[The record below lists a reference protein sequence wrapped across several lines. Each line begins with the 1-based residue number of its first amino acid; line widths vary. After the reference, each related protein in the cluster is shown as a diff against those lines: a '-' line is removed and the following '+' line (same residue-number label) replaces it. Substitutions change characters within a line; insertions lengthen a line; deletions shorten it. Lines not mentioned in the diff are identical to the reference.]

1 MSAKLTPLQPV
12 KATTPS
18 SSRSERSDFLK
29 SKPAR
34 LRLADGNVFVGL
46 TTAERIKDVI
56 GEVVFTT
63 GMTGYELSLT
73 DPSYADQILMFTYPL
88 IGNYG
93 VPPAATW
100 ESERV
105 YARGV
110 IVSEACRSW
119 SHSGSLQSLQAWLDH
134 QGVPLITDVD
144 TRALTKHLR
153 TKGSMVGSLET
164 KPSTSKLP
172 RRLPTPHVSIE
183 EPQLLN
189 PHHQKTLIVVD
200 CGLKLNILRM
210 LQRLPLR
217 IKRVPYDY
225 DYNQEAYDGVFIS
238 NGPGD
243 PVDYAATVAILKK
256 AMRSN
261 RPIFGICLG
270 SQLMGLA
277 AGANTYKLPFGH
289 RSHNQPCIEE
299 RTGRCFITSQNH
311 GYAIDDT
318 TLPAS
323 WYVSFRNLNDNSVEG
338 IAHRTKPFFSVQ
350 FHPEANPGPVDTEWL
365 FTTFGAML

>member
-1 MSAKLTPLQPV
+1 VRLSDG
-12 KATTPS
+12 TT
-18 SSRSERSDFLK
+18 F
-29 SKPAR
+29 
-34 LRLADGNVFVGL
+34 NGL
-46 TTAERIKDVI
+46 TKDSTILDCI

-93 VPPAATW
+93 VPPEDTW
-100 ESERV
+100 ESDRI

-110 IVSEACRSW
+110 IVSEACRAW
-119 SHSGSLQSLQAWLDH
+119 SHSGSLGSLQAWLDQ
-134 QGVPLITDVD
+134 QGVPLLMDVD

-153 TKGSMVGSLET
+153 TKGSMVGCLET
-164 KPSTSKLP
+164 NGSKTKLP
-172 RRLPTPHVSIE
+172 RRIATPHVSIN
-183 EPQLLN
+183 EPKIYN
-189 PHHQKTLIVVD
+189 PRHQKTLIVVD
-200 CGLKLNILRM
+200 CGMKLNILRM
-210 LQRLPLR
+210 LRRLPMR

-225 DYNQEAYDGVFIS
+225 DYTTEDYAGVFIS

-243 PVDYAATVAILKK
+243 PVDYAATIVTLKK
-256 AMRSN
+256 AMRTN
-261 RPIFGICLG
+261 KPIFGICLG
-270 SQLMGLA
+270 SQLMALA
-277 AGANTYKLPFGH
+277 AGAHTYKLPFGH

-299 RTGRCFITSQNH
+299 KTGRCFITSQNH
-311 GYAIDDT
+311 GYAVDGDS
-318 TLPAS
+318 LPRG